1 MNASA
6 SSRGRLDR
14 FDQPTSVPDD
24 LTIYRLSV
32 EKYQAM
38 ATAGILDDGEP
49 VELLEGLLVQ
59 KMTKNPPHSVATQLL
74 QEALRPILPVGWR
87 VSSQEPISLADSE
100 PEPDLVIVF
109 GGIRQYLDHHPGP
122 NDIAMVVEVADATL
136 RQDRHSRKRIYARAG
151 IAVYWIV
158 NLVEN
163 RIEVYTDPTGPTA
176 KPDYG
181 KRQDYAPSALIPVL
195 IEGQVVGQLAVQEL
209 LP

>member
-1 MNASA
+1 MNALA
-6 SSRGRLDR
+6 SGRGRLAHI
-14 FDQPTSVPDD
+14 DQLSTVPDD
-24 LTIYRLSV
+24 LIIYRLSV

-38 ATAGILDDGEP
+38 AATGILDDGEP

-87 VSSQEPISLADSE
+87 VSSQEPISLVDSE
-100 PEPDLVIVF
+100 PEPDVVVVF
-109 GGIRQYLDHHPGP
+109 GGIRLYLDHHPGP
-122 NDIAMVVEVADATL
+122 KDIAIVVEVADATL
-136 RQDRHSRKRIYARAG
+136 RQDRHSKKRIYARAG

-163 RIEVYTDPTGPTA
+163 RIEVYTDPSGPSA

-181 KRQDYAPSALIPVL
+181 NRQDYAPSTLIPVL
-195 IEGQVVGQLAVQEL
+195 IEGQAVGQLAVQEL